1 MPYKYTRSRHLSLE
15 ELNEILEKTP
25 QEWLKALTILLY
37 YSGMRIS
44 EALNLKREDIT
55 LTPDEIII
63 KVETLKRRRSIGPYM
78 PERIIPLPRNLP
90 FINILAR
97 YLENASNGKLWNY
110 SRKTVW
116 LYMKRIK
123 KDISP
128 HLFRHDR
135 LYMLSMNPEIT
146 PFDLRDWA
154 GWSDLR
160 PAENYIQIS
169 GQRTRRISK
178 ILNVIE
184 QRKIWHEEKEKLD
197 SEGN

>member
-1 MPYKYTRSRHLSLE
+1 MPYKYTRTRHLTLE
-15 ELNEILEKTP
+15 ELSEILERTP
-25 QEWLKALTILLY
+25 QTWLKALIVLLY

-44 EALNLKREDIT
+44 EALNLKREDIVIT
-55 LTPDEIII
+55 QDEIVIR
-63 KVETLKRRRSIGPYM
+63 VETLKRRRSIGPYM
-78 PERIIPLPRNLP
+78 PERIIPLPRSLP
-90 FINILAR
+90 YMDILAE
-97 YLENASNGKLWNY
+97 YLEAASNGKLWNY

-116 LYMKRIK
+116 LYMKRVK
-123 KDISP
+123 GDISP

-178 ILNVIE
+178 ILSSTETRN
-184 QRKIWHEEKEKLD
+184 
-197 SEGN
+197 NM